1 MQQES
6 SSSSGIFKLLD
17 PASSSAS
24 IAGAGVPTADAANG
38 TGGAAPEQ
46 DRRKRNLNYRF
57 HFLESDEDDMLSAGS
72 SFADR
77 STGAA
82 VSGVD
87 DNTQSSAAGG
97 KFGRYRE
104 DNYSLLYQVLG
115 ENEHKGIGILTILL
129 QKSQQEED
137 VVGQHFH
144 PRVREVSVAEHPE
157 LGGLHTRRGGS
168 GRRCLWLSGRGGGAA
183 EEGLHSRG
191 GRGRGGRHD
200 QHRPRVPPHSRTQE
214 AGRIINAVL

>member
-24 IAGAGVPTADAANG
+24 IAGAGPSADAANNG
-38 TGGAAPEQ
+38 TGAAPEQ

-72 SFADR
+72 SVTADR

-82 VSGVD
+82 ASGVD
-87 DNTQSSAAGG
+87 DNTQSSAAAG

-104 DNYSLLYQVLG
+104 DN
-115 ENEHKGIGILTILL
+115 NCIK
-129 QKSQQEED
+129 
-137 VVGQHFH
+137 F
-144 PRVREVSVAEHPE
+144 
-157 LGGLHTRRGGS
+157 
-168 GRRCLWLSGRGGGAA
+168 
-183 EEGLHSRG
+183 
-191 GRGRGGRHD
+191 
-200 QHRPRVPPHSRTQE
+200 
-214 AGRIINAVL
+214 

>member
-24 IAGAGVPTADAANG
+24 IAGGGPSADAANG
-38 TGGAAPEQ
+38 NGPNAPEQ

-72 SFADR
+72 SVADR

-82 VSGVD
+82 TASGVD
-87 DNTQSSAAGG
+87 DNTQSSAAAAG

-104 DNYSLLYQVLG
+104 DN
-115 ENEHKGIGILTILL
+115 NCFK
-129 QKSQQEED
+129 
-137 VVGQHFH
+137 F
-144 PRVREVSVAEHPE
+144 
-157 LGGLHTRRGGS
+157 
-168 GRRCLWLSGRGGGAA
+168 
-183 EEGLHSRG
+183 
-191 GRGRGGRHD
+191 
-200 QHRPRVPPHSRTQE
+200 
-214 AGRIINAVL
+214 

>member
-72 SFADR
+72 SVADR

-82 VSGVD
+82 VSGLD

-104 DNYSLLYQVLG
+104 DN
-115 ENEHKGIGILTILL
+115 NCI
-129 QKSQQEED
+129 KS
-137 VVGQHFH
+137 
-144 PRVREVSVAEHPE
+144 
-157 LGGLHTRRGGS
+157 
-168 GRRCLWLSGRGGGAA
+168 
-183 EEGLHSRG
+183 
-191 GRGRGGRHD
+191 
-200 QHRPRVPPHSRTQE
+200 
-214 AGRIINAVL
+214 